1 MMPGIDLK
9 INKQEL
15 SNGYSKHNESKE
27 IIISLI
33 KNGISTFIFK
43 YNRIEKKTLI
53 SYCTFDFMFYYY
65 ENNIAKELFYIN
77 CKFSRK
83 TLNSFLEILQD
94 IVKNYDVN
102 LTNEFFDDGYFYDEI
117 KEEIVRHIYK

>member
-1 MMPGIDLK
+1 MMPDIDLK
-9 INKQEL
+9 LNKQEL
-15 SNGYSKHNESKE
+15 YNGYSKHNESKE

-33 KNGISTFIFK
+33 KNGISTFVFK

-53 SYCTFDFMFYYY
+53 SYCTFDFKFYYY

-77 CKFSRK
+77 CKYSRR
-83 TLNSFLEILQD
+83 TLISFLEILQD
-94 IVKNYDVN
+94 IVKHYDVN